1 MDNLNEHLPISEL
14 KKLVYDLL
22 SEINNPEDDA
32 LVKKG
37 KKNDLLKKYSSKYA
51 ALQLRYPALF
61 NMILDT
67 GKNFDLQQ
75 FEMMIGMIQKVRD
88 NKVSEQEASVEFG
101 QKMVDKYV
109 TPKLDN
115 IEKK

>member
-1 MDNLNEHLPISEL
+1 MDNLNEHLPIPEL
-14 KKLVYDLL
+14 KNLVYSLL
-22 SEINNPEDDA
+22 SEINNPEDEE

-37 KKNDLLKKYSSKYA
+37 KKNDLLKKYSSKYG

-109 TPKLDN
+109 KPKLDN

>member
-22 SEINNPEDDA
+22 SEINNPEDD
-32 LVKKG
+32 
-37 KKNDLLKKYSSKYA
+37 A